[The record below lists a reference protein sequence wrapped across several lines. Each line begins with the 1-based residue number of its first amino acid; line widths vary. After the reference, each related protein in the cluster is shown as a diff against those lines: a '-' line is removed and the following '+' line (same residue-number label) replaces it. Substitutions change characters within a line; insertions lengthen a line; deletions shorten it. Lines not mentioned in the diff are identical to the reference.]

1 MKRTAKSTK
10 QRSAKTVSPKPKPK
24 PNKPTRDRTATMGK
38 ENNLRAAAAGGGEA
52 RDPSDLARDQRLRD
66 DLEYDG
72 ARSPLD
78 RHRERLTAT
87 EAEEDG
93 VREDDD
99 DERDESQKREQAL
112 TEQDIDDERS

>member
-1 MKRTAKSTK
+1 MKRTATTTK
-10 QRSAKTVSPKPKPK
+10 QRSTKTVSPKPKK
-24 PNKPTRDRTATMGK
+24 PIRDRTAAMGK
-38 ENNLRAAAAGGGEA
+38 GKKLRAAAVGGGEA